1 MDEMLVVLLRVLVDI
16 VPLPV
21 VSVVTPGPA
30 VLMAPHAEHDVL
42 VVLLLLLVALLAPLV
57 LLVLPSVLLPLV
69 VAWLPRIGTLI
80 SKKFSTPLS
89 KFRIISN

>member
-1 MDEMLVVLLRVLVDI
+1 
-16 VPLPV
+16 
-21 VSVVTPGPA
+21 
-30 VLMAPHAEHDVL
+30 MAPHAEHDVL

-57 LLVLPSVLLPLV
+57 LLVLPAVLLPLV